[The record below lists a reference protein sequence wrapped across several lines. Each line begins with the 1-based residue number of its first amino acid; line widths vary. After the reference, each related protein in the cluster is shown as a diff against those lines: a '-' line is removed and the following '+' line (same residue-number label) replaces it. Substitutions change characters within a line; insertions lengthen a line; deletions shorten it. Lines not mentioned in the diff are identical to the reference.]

1 MNKIILLFGVLLVC
15 SCSNTLHISTIQN
28 NEEAFENKF
37 ITVSGIV
44 SGDFQDKG
52 ELAGFFLQE
61 EALFSTSGI
70 FVHSKRKVN
79 LGDEITITAKV
90 IEYKNETRLDSVLS
104 IAILSEN
111 NAFKTQKLKF
121 PYTTKEI
128 EYLEGCLV
136 TIDRD
141 LIISD
146 SYYFDKYG
154 QILISTEPLIQA
166 TEIYDAQEESSEILK
181 HTTKQSETSIV
192 LDDLSNKRFPNEDAL
207 YLAKKSIVL
216 GAEIQGVKGYVCQK
230 NEHYSIRLVTDLEV
244 VVLEPNILSEVNGQV
259 KIMSF
264 NLHNLF
270 NGDGLGEDFPTPRGA
285 KTYEDYQKQVAKLA
299 SAISFANPDIIA
311 VMEIENDG
319 EDSLSAIFQFCTY
332 LNSTTKRTHYQV
344 AYSQGVAA
352 KDVIK
357 TGIIYDASM
366 IATTKLASYH
376 SHSIFSRNP
385 IFQTFVFQDSLEFV
399 LSVNHFKSKSPRNAK
414 GDNIDQKDGQAAFNA
429 KRVLQ
434 SEQLLNI
441 IDSLYSDKNLLV
453 VGDFNAYSQED
464 PIQKLQVHQLVKL
477 ATQNHSYVYKGQQG
491 NLDHSF
497 VNNLFIEHV
506 KETKVLDINA
516 SYPNWID
523 YRFEN
528 SDTSYFRSSDH
539 NPLLIGVY

>member
-1 MNKIILLFGVLLVC
+1 MNKIILLFGVLLLFA
-15 SCSNTLHISTIQN
+15 CSNTLHISTIQN
-28 NEEAFENKF
+28 DEEAFENTF
-37 ITVSGIV
+37 ITLSGIV
-44 SGDFQDKG
+44 SGDFQDTG

-61 EALFSTSGI
+61 DALFSTSGI

-104 IAILSEN
+104 IDVLSEN
-111 NAFKTQKLKF
+111 NAFKTQELKF
-121 PYTTKEI
+121 PFSLKDI
-128 EYLEGCLV
+128 ENLEGCLV
-136 TIDRD
+136 AIENH
-141 LIISD
+141 LQISD
-146 SYYFDKYG
+146 SYSFEKYG
-154 QILISTEPLIQA
+154 QILVSTEPLIQA
-166 TEIYDAQEESSEILK
+166 TEIYDAQEESSKILK

-192 LDDLSNKRFPNEDAL
+192 LDDLSNKRFPNEVAL

-230 NEHYSIRLVTDLEV
+230 NEHYSIRLVADLEV
-244 VVLEPNILSEVNGQV
+244 VVPEPNLLSEVNGKV

-270 NGDGLGEDFPTPRGA
+270 NGNGEGGMFPTPRGA
-285 KTYEDYQKQVAKLA
+285 KTYEDYEKQLAKLA

-311 VMEIENDG
+311 LMEIENDG
-319 EDSLSAIFQFCTY
+319 EDSLSTIFQFCDY
-332 LNSTTKRTHYQV
+332 LNSTTKRTQYQV
-344 AYSQGVAA
+344 AYSQRVAA

-357 TGIIYDASM
+357 TGIIYDAS
-366 IATTKLASYH
+366 ILSTTKLASYH

-414 GDNIDQKDGQAAFNA
+414 GENVDQKDGQAAFNA

-434 SEQLLNI
+434 SEQLLSI

-464 PIQKLQVHQLVKL
+464 PIQKLQAGNLIKL
-477 ATQNHSYVYKGQQG
+477 ATKNHSYVYKGQQG
-491 NLDHSF
+491 NLDHAF

-523 YRFEN
+523 YRFES

-539 NPLLIGVY
+539 NPLLIGLY